1 VSASHRHLLLILAAI
16 AGLTAP
22 AAAQQ
27 IRGEVV
33 LSDGATRAPG
43 VVVVVSDLTG
53 TSAGRALTNDRGEF
67 ELTVPKAG
75 WYSVRLL
82 RIGFRPTLL
91 PNVDVPATG
100 SVTVSALLG
109 ADPVSLARVTVRT
122 ESRCRT
128 NADTGQLVAQLWQQ
142 ARTALTAAQITTAA
156 RRLAVRW
163 TLYDRFTTKD
173 GAPDGTPTVTE
184 KSGSTERPFVSLP
197 AEALSQLGY
206 VVEERGAANYF
217 APDAD
222 VLLSDA
228 FASAHCFR
236 VVAPPSGQSN
246 LVGVGFGPVD
256 QQGESVKE
264 IEGTL
269 WLDRAN
275 AELRALDFRYT
286 NLSEPMLDA
295 GAGGRVEFTRLAT
308 GNWIVSRWEI
318 RVPRLKEGLAKGP
331 RNTFQAEG
339 VRTLVVGS
347 IHLTGGEVNEVLH
360 NGRVLFAGRSSIPGA
375 AAAAVVAAAP
385 QLTPDQ
391 ELERACGVRA
401 ILLGEAFVE
410 GTVLDAAQRPVPEA
424 RVSASWL
431 QSFVAIGEHAI
442 ITRSVRADATVDD
455 RGRFHLC
462 GVPRDVALVVRATA
476 GDLTGPAVALRV
488 ARDRVSASAPLT
500 LTP

>member
-1 VSASHRHLLLILAAI
+1 MSASHRHLLLILAAI

-184 KSGSTERPFVSLP
+184 KSGSTDYLFLDRRP
-197 AEALSQLGY
+197 E
-206 VVEERGAANYF
+206 
-217 APDAD
+217 
-222 VLLSDA
+222 
-228 FASAHCFR
+228 
-236 VVAPPSGQSN
+236 
-246 LVGVGFGPVD
+246 D
-256 QQGESVKE
+256 QQNGGNPSYHQRSVHK
-264 IEGTL
+264 
-269 WLDRAN
+269 
-275 AELRALDFRYT
+275 
-286 NLSEPMLDA
+286 
-295 GAGGRVEFTRLAT
+295 LAF
-308 GNWIVSRWEI
+308 
-318 RVPRLKEGLAKGP
+318 PAHAHGL
-331 RNTFQAEG
+331 
-339 VRTLVVGS
+339 LVVSQVG
-347 IHLTGGEVNEVLH
+347 LMPLMTL
-360 NGRVLFAGRSSIPGA
+360 
-375 AAAAVVAAAP
+375 AV
-385 QLTPDQ
+385 
-391 ELERACGVRA
+391 
-401 ILLGEAFVE
+401 I
-410 GTVLDAAQRPVPEA
+410 
-424 RVSASWL
+424 
-431 QSFVAIGEHAI
+431 
-442 ITRSVRADATVDD
+442 
-455 RGRFHLC
+455 
-462 GVPRDVALVVRATA
+462 
-476 GDLTGPAVALRV
+476 
-488 ARDRVSASAPLT
+488 
-500 LTP
+500 